1 MDVKPLVSEEQL
13 QYARWLDIGT
23 RIGFGLLIATFALYA
38 SGLVA
43 PHIPLSE
50 LPSLWGL
57 PVDRYLAAT
66 GLPTG
71 WGWLRLAGASD
82 VMNFAGIAFLSLVT
96 LGCYLRIATSYLRRG
111 DSALAFIV
119 VAEII
124 VLLLA
129 ASGLVSGGH

>member
-1 MDVKPLVSEEQL
+1 MDMKPAVSEEQL

-50 LPSLWGL
+50 LPALWVL

-71 WGWLRLAGASD
+71 WGWLRLAGESD

-96 LGCYLRIATSYLRRG
+96 LGCYLRIAASYLRRG
-111 DSALAFIV
+111 DSPMALIV
-119 VAEII
+119 AAEIA

>member
-1 MDVKPLVSEEQL
+1 MKPAVSDEQL

-23 RIGFGLLIATFALYA
+23 RIGFGLLVATFALYA

-43 PHIPLSE
+43 PHIPLAE
-50 LPSLWGL
+50 LPSLWAL

-71 WGWLRLAGASD
+71 WGWLRLAGESD
-82 VMNFAGIAFLSLVT
+82 VMNFTGIAFLSLVT
-96 LGCYLRIATSYLRRG
+96 LGCYLRIAASYLRRG
-111 DSALAFIV
+111 DRAMALIV
-119 VAEII
+119 AAEIV

>member
-1 MDVKPLVSEEQL
+1 MDMKPAVSEEQL

-43 PHIPLSE
+43 PHIPMTE
-50 LPSLWGL
+50 LPSLWVL
-57 PVDRYLAAT
+57 PVDQYLAAT

-71 WGWLRLAGASD
+71 WGWLRLAGESD

-96 LGCYLRIATSYLRRG
+96 LGCYLRIAASYLRRG
-111 DSALAFIV
+111 DSAMALIV
-119 VAEII
+119 AAEIA